1 MPGPLEYEEI
11 EALVRTGED
20 DERRKR
26 RQFGLGKLL
35 VWAGL
40 AALLLGLLRM
50 IGLGPL
56 VLASIC
62 AWVAILAGVRLLF
75 GSTVALGTST
85 VLATVVGLALALV
98 SLLSPSGAL
107 STVSRW
113 WIPALAMIAMAA
125 GIAGFWSYALLEVLF
140 SLIHL
145 PDGLLRGD
153 SYDRQGPI

>member
-11 EALVRTGED
+11 EALVREGED
-20 DERRKR
+20 DERRKG

-35 VWAGL
+35 VWAGV

-62 AWVAILAGVRLLF
+62 AWVALLAGVRLLF
-75 GSTVALGTST
+75 GATVALGTST
-85 VLATVVGLALALV
+85 FLAPAVALAAALV
-98 SLLSPSGAL
+98 NVLSSSGGL

-125 GIAGFWSYALLEVLF
+125 GAAGYWSYALLEIVF
-140 SLIHL
+140 ALIHL